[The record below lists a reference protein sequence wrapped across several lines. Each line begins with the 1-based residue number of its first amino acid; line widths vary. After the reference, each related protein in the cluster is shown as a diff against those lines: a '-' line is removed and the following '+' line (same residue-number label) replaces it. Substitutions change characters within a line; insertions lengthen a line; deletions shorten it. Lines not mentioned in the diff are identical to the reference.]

1 MDRAA
6 DSDPSSIPLG
16 AKKENKRKV
25 PCHDTAKVEYNLFI
39 KPTFTKKDY
48 CDHIFRP
55 RCCALFKPD
64 FHTFE
69 VPSSVQMIIQTFC
82 EARKIRLKPDPRF
95 KKNR

>member
-6 DSDPSSIPLG
+6 DSDSSSIPLG

-25 PCHDTAKVEYNLFI
+25 PCHDTTKVEYYLFT

-48 CDHIFRP
+48 YEHIFRP

-64 FHTFE
+64 FHNFE
-69 VPSSVQMIIQTFC
+69 VPSSVQMIIQTFL
-82 EARKIRLKPDPRF
+82 RPGK
-95 KKNR
+95 